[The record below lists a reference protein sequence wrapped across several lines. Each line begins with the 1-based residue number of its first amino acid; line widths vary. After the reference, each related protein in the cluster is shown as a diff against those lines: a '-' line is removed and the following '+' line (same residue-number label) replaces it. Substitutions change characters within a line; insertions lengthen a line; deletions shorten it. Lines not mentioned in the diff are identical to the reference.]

1 MSKLNILL
9 PWKSVEE
16 NTADYDVMSRF
27 AADAEWT
34 YGWVQKIS
42 SGWTYCAYGHDDE
55 IILYGLDAKTKEEV
69 MKMVD
74 DALIKAGWRLLN
86 EGDPLLSLL

>member
-42 SGWTYCAYGHDDE
+42 SGWTYDH
-55 IILYGLDAKTKEEV
+55 
-69 MKMVD
+69 M
-74 DALIKAGWRLLN
+74 
-86 EGDPLLSLL
+86 P